1 MNNKG
6 AATISPNIVV
16 TNAWDIPPAISFG
29 SPVPNKV
36 IAWNVSII
44 PITVPSN
51 PNNGATVAIN
61 LIALTLISIVG
72 VIDCIFSSR
81 ISSRE
86 SKDSFTFSL
95 AVCSSDPK
103 RLSWIISVLFS
114 CSRILSNVFLR
125 T

>member
-61 LIALTLISIVG
+61 LIALTKIEK
-72 VIDCIFSSR
+72 C
-81 ISSRE
+81 E
-86 SKDSFTFSL
+86 K
-95 AVCSSDPK
+95 K
-103 RLSWIISVLFS
+103 R
-114 CSRILSNVFLR
+114 
-125 T
+125 